1 MSVIVTAQ
9 YVRIE
14 QAVGSVGDRIL
25 AQLIDWGVLL
35 AYMVMAGWVIAK
47 LEINSFWFFI
57 LSLLFPVLF
66 YTLAFELFNNGQTLG
81 KMAMK
86 LRVVKTDGSQPTLGA
101 LLLRWLLFLIDGPT
115 FSFVGLIPMVLTRSN
130 QRLGD
135 LAAGTVVI
143 KLQDYKRRRVSLDD
157 YDYLEQDYT
166 PRYPQAADLS
176 LEQIELIRRV
186 VGTGLND
193 RGEMTVD
200 KEEKVLQLS
209 RKVQQK
215 LGISRTEPTDAA
227 FLRRVVRDYLTLN
240 VED

>member
-1 MSVIVTAQ
+1 MSKIVTAQ

-14 QAVGSVGDRIL
+14 QAVGSVGDRIV

-35 AYMVMAGWVIAK
+35 AYMVMTGWVLLK
-47 LEINSFWFFI
+47 LQTDFFWVVLI
-57 LSLLFPVLF
+57 SLVFPVLF
-66 YTLAFELFNNGQTLG
+66 YSLAFEVFNNGQTLG
-81 KMAMK
+81 KLAMR

-101 LLLRWLLFLIDGPT
+101 LVLRWLLFLIDGPT

-157 YDYLEQDYT
+157 YDYLQQGYT

-176 LEQIELIRRV
+176 LEQIELIRRAI
-186 VGTGLND
+186 GSEG
-193 RGEMTVD
+193 GELASQVA
-200 KEEKVLQLS
+200 LLS
-209 RKVQQK
+209 KKVQQK
-215 LGISRTEPTDAA
+215 MGISRVEPTDAA

-240 VED
+240 VEG

>member
-14 QAVGSVGDRIL
+14 QAVASVGDRIF

-35 AYMVMAGWVIAK
+35 AYMSLSAWVLHEMQA
-47 LEINSFWFFI
+47 EWYWFVL
-57 LSLLFPVLF
+57 LSVVLPILF
-66 YTLAFELFNNGQTLG
+66 YSLACELFNNGQSLG

-86 LRVVKTDGSQPTLGA
+86 LRVVKADGSTPTLGA
-101 LLLRWLLFLIDGPT
+101 FLLRWLLYLIDGPT
-115 FSFVGLIPMVLTRSN
+115 FSFVGLVAMILTRNN

-135 LAAGTVVI
+135 MAAGTVVI
-143 KLQDYKRRRVSLDD
+143 KLQDYRKIRVSLDD
-157 YDYLEQDYT
+157 YDYLQQDYT

-176 LEQIELIRRV
+176 LEQIEIIRRAISSD
-186 VGTGLND
+186 G
-193 RGEMTVD
+193 GELASQVA
-200 KEEKVLQLS
+200 LLS
-209 RKVQQK
+209 KKVQQK
-215 LGISRTEPTDAA
+215 MGIGKAEPTDAA